1 MSKMFAVICCSGE
14 WEDYNEKILFVTSDE
29 QKAEDA
35 KEELT
40 AYEKQSLEINN
51 ARFQFIREWREEH
64 PFLDQLPR
72 KPTYVKLDSERETRT
87 EHMKKIEKWKS
98 EVKDYEKNLSIYH
111 SQAEEAEQEFVS
123 SLKVQKITG
132 PYAKYY
138 KLVGP
143 YQYNIKYKILETECI

>member
-14 WEDYNEKILFVTSDE
+14 YEEYEEKILFVTNDE
-29 QKAEDA
+29 QKAKDA

-51 ARFQFIREWREEH
+51 SKLQFIREWRKEH

-72 KPTYVKLDSERETRT
+72 KPTYVKLDSEKETRT

-111 SQAEEAEQEFVS
+111 SQAEDAEREFVS

-138 KLVGP
+138 KHAGP
-143 YQYNIKYKILETECI
+143 YSYNIKYKILKVECV